1 MSSDQQTFLPP
12 ADLFEVPVRLVGEG
26 FRLEPLGPQ
35 HNEGDLAAWSG
46 SIAHVRA
53 TPGFLGNWP
62 PEEGMSP
69 EANLADLVRH
79 ARDFAERRG
88 FTYSLLEGEEEAEE
102 GVKGEVI
109 GCLYIYPAKAE
120 PGRVHVT
127 SWVRRAV
134 FPSQTGSQTGS
145 QTVPRPGPRSR
156 PDYTWSSAS
165 SATPVIRCSGY
176 VRTSSAVW
184 S

>member
-1 MSSDQQTFLPP
+1 MTSDQQTFVPP
-12 ADLFEVPVRLVGEG
+12 AEVFEVPVRLVGDG

-46 SIAHVRA
+46 SIDHLRA
-53 TPGFLGNWP
+53 TPGFLGDWP

-88 FTYSLLEGEEEAEE
+88 FTYSILEGEE
-102 GVKGEVI
+102 EVI
-109 GCLYIYPAKAE
+109 GCLYIYPAHAE

-127 SWVRRAV
+127 SWVRADRAA
-134 FPSQTGSQTGS
+134 FDR
-145 QTVPRPGPRSR
+145 TVYETVSR
-156 PDYTWSSAS
+156 WLAE
-165 SATPVIRCSGY
+165 
-176 VRTSSAVW
+176 VW
-184 S
+184 PFDAERIAYAAR